1 MQVLATTANSGSERN
16 KFLSNQSKIKPAALA
31 ELKWWKRNLLL
42 QNGKP
47 LKIGM
52 PQLIIQTNASKTG
65 WGQSVREPPRVERDH
80 IMKG

>member
-31 ELKWWKRNLLL
+31 ELKWWKKNLLL

-52 PQLIIQTNASKTG
+52 PQLI
-65 WGQSVREPPRVERDH
+65 
-80 IMKG
+80 M